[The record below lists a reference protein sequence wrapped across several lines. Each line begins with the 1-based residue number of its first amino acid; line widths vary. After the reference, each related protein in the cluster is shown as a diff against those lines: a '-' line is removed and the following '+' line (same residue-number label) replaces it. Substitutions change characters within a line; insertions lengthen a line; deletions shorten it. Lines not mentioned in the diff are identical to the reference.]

1 MMCGFLEW
9 RGREEG
15 KASLSLKGLGF
26 LDGGVDE
33 GRLVRLGLGG
43 DFVGGLSLKEG
54 LGRWLRL
61 EVKVRDGRSRNPRDD
76 TTSMVRLATCLSCGR

>member
-1 MMCGFLEW
+1 MVRASSSLFFLARFWMALWMMCGFLEW

-15 KASLSLKGLGF
+15 KASLSRKGLGF

-33 GRLVRLGLGG
+33 GRLVLMGLAG

-54 LGRWLRL
+54 
-61 EVKVRDGRSRNPRDD
+61 
-76 TTSMVRLATCLSCGR
+76 

>member
-26 LDGGVDE
+26 LDWGVE
-33 GRLVRLGLGG
+33 GRLVRLVLGG

-54 LGRWLRL
+54 
-61 EVKVRDGRSRNPRDD
+61 
-76 TTSMVRLATCLSCGR
+76 